1 MSRRPLDQDLAAVRG
16 LLAVARDRVGD
27 LDNYWLNSA
36 RRRLESIDELLIRA
50 AGGLGGWT
58 RTAIGACA
66 MLGGALAAGVV
77 TRALGM
83 PTFWVV
89 ACSWVVAAVVELPV
103 RRWTARRSVAI
114 ARRRLGRAA
123 RTVASTPLDE
133 TLDLPEM
140 LDRDAATG
148 ASTPPEMLDRDA
160 TTAAST
166 PPETLDRDAATAA
179 TPPDGPPDPPQMRD
193 RDAATVAATPVG
205 GLADLPDVLGRARV
219 RLVSAAL
226 RQVGSKRW
234 RVPYLRRAVAVE
246 PAMFF
251 LSRADELLC
260 QSIDYLE
267 EYLAADRKEPE

>member
-16 LLAVARDRVGD
+16 LLAVARERVGD

-50 AGGLGGWT
+50 AGGLGGWI
-58 RTAIGACA
+58 RTAIGASA
-66 MLGGALAAGVV
+66 MLGGALAGGVV
-77 TRALGM
+77 TRALGL

-103 RRWTARRSVAI
+103 RRWTARRSVVI
-114 ARRRLGRAA
+114 ARRRLDRAA
-123 RTVASTPLDE
+123 ATVGSTPPGGPADPPEVLGRTAGTVAS
-133 TLDLPEM
+133 
-140 LDRDAATG
+140 
-148 ASTPPEMLDRDA
+148 
-160 TTAAST
+160 
-166 PPETLDRDAATAA
+166 
-179 TPPDGPPDPPQMRD
+179 
-193 RDAATVAATPVG
+193 TPVG